1 MLAWGLGT
9 DTYGSGEAN
18 SAKLYSILLLLFQ
31 VPLPTDFK
39 GNGQMVVFSMSE
51 SPEDETPESW
61 TPLETE
67 ASIINNR
74 IEFSLSSFSM

>member
-1 MLAWGLGT
+1 MAPADPISRTSTHWFSLR
-9 DTYGSGEAN
+9 
-18 SAKLYSILLLLFQ
+18 LFQ

-39 GNGQMVVFSMSE
+39 GNGQMVVFSSD

-67 ASIINNR
+67 ASIINDR